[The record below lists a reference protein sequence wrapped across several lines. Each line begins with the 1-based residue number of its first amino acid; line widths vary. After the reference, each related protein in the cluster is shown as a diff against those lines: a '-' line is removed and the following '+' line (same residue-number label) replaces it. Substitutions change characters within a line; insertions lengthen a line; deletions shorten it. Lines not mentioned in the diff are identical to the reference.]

1 MKKNDLILFISI
13 IAIAFFTYLFG
24 RITATKGDTVLI
36 LKDGKKFYQGSVY
49 EDKTI
54 DIEGGN
60 TVRIENGC
68 AYMTDATCP
77 DKLCI
82 HQGKTEDSSKKIVCL
97 PNRVTVEI
105 TKESGIDKVV
115 R

>member
-1 MKKNDLILFISI
+1 MKKNDFILFITIII
-13 IAIAFFTYLFG
+13 IAFIAFFFG
-24 RITATKGDTVLI
+24 KFTATKGDTVLI
-36 LKDGKKFYQGSVY
+36 LKDGKEFYHGSVN

-54 DIEGGN
+54 DIEGCN

-68 AYMTDATCP
+68 AYMADATCP

-82 HQGKTEDSSKKIVCL
+82 HQGKVEDSSKKIVCL
-97 PNRVTVEI
+97 PNRVTVEVI
-105 TKESGIDKVV
+105 KESPIDKVV

>member
-1 MKKNDLILFISI
+1 LKKNDLILLISI
-13 IAIAFFTYLFG
+13 IFLAFFAYIFVKV
-24 RITATKGDTVLI
+24 TAIKGDTVLI
-36 LKDGKKFYQGSVY
+36 LKDGEVFYSGSVY
-49 EDKTI
+49 DDKSI
-54 DIEGGN
+54 DVAGNN

-82 HQGKTEDSSKKIVCL
+82 HQGKVSDSSKKIVCL
-97 PNRVTVEI
+97 PNRVTVEV
-105 TKESGIDKVV
+105 TRTSHIDKVV